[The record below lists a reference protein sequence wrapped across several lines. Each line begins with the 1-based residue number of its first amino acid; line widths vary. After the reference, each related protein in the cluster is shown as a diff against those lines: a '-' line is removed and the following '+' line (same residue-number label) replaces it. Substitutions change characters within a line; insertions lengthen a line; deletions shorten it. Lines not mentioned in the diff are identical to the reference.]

1 MRVSR
6 RFAEHLSP
14 RDRSIVRYC
23 RSSSRLTRR
32 LAAIGC
38 RVTYAPPSLTKQDTT
53 RGTRVEQSERHACDE
68 PTCLSPHGAHALRNA
83 IFISITGLNL
93 AVRHY
98 RGNPMANIR
107 TFWRVFWGECFALFM
122 ECINPLIAVACR
134 LTRSRKNRFILSGRA
149 LC

>member
-1 MRVSR
+1 MKMNR

-23 RSSSRLTRR
+23 RSSSRLTPR

-53 RGTRVEQSERHACDE
+53 RGTRVGHSERHAFDE

-83 IFISITGLNL
+83 IFISITGLSL

-107 TFWRVFWGECFALFM
+107 TFWRECFTLFM

-134 LTRSRKNRFILSGRA
+134 LIRSRKNRFILSGRA